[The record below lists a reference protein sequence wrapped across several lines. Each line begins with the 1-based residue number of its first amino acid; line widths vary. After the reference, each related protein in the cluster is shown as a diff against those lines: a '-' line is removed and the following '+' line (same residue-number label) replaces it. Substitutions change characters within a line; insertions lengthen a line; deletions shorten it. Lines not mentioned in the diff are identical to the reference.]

1 VSRGPSHAGRL
12 PHWERLAFA
21 LVFTLMAAFVADVT
35 ISAVRQYPANPALP
49 GRPGS
54 AGGPVPA
61 VLRPPVRT
69 PAGLLGGGGGGGGSA
84 DVSGPVLQD
93 SPDQELRTALAPV
106 LARGQGQLAV
116 GIVDLTTGVRALYAG
131 DRSYPAAGI
140 AAADILAAVLLRHQG
155 SARPLSR
162 SDRELARQMIEDGS
176 RTATA
181 RMWQAAGAGGGLGE
195 ANARLRL
202 AHTDLGG
209 SPYRDLSRTTAAD
222 QLRLLG
228 DFTAAAS
235 PLSARSRSFALS
247 LLLHVAPGQAWGV
260 AEAAAPGTR
269 SAVKAGQ
276 QADGSGR
283 PQLWLTDSIGVV
295 QRDGQVLL
303 IAVLG
308 TAQPSPTA
316 GMDTDE
322 AAAVAAAAMIVRSAP
337 SRQFAG

>member
-1 VSRGPSHAGRL
+1 MSRGPSHAGRL

-35 ISAVRQYPANPALP
+35 ITAVRQYPANPALP
-49 GRPGS
+49 GRPGI
-54 AGGPVPA
+54 AGGPVQA
-61 VLRPPVRT
+61 ILRPPVRT
-69 PAGLLGGGGGGGGSA
+69 PAGLLGGGGGGSA
-84 DVSGPVLQD
+84 DVSGPALQD

-176 RTATA
+176 LTATA
-181 RMWQAAGAGGGLGE
+181 RMWQAAGADGGLRE
-195 ANARLRL
+195 ANARLQL

-209 SPYRDLSRTTAAD
+209 SPYRGLTRTTAAD

-283 PQLWLTDSIGVV
+283 PRLWLTDSIGVV
-295 QRDGQVLL
+295 QRAGQVLL

-308 TAQPSPTA
+308 TAQPSQTA

-337 SRQFAG
+337 ARQFTG